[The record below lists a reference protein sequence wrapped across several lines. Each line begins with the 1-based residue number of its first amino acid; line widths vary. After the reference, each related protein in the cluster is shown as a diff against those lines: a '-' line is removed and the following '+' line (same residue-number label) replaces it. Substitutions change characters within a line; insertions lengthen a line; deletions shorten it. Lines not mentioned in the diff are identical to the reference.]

1 LKSTR
6 ELSSDVSRQLADR
19 GHVNALGRPF
29 SAASVR
35 NMLGEEGGRS
45 GKRHARRIENSRWQ
59 AKAVDALRHADA
71 VMPVVRELQAAGA
84 KSLRAIARGL
94 AERGVATMRGGRWEA
109 AQVRNLL
116 RAQQG

>member
-1 LKSTR
+1 
-6 ELSSDVSRQLADR
+6 
-19 GHVNALGRPF
+19 
-29 SAASVR
+29 
-35 NMLGEEGGRS
+35 MLGEESRRS
-45 GKRHARRIENSRWQ
+45 GKRRAQRIENGCGR
-59 AKAVDALRHADA
+59 AKADDAVRHADA

-116 RAQQG
+116 RTQQG